1 MDHDCEPCVEFY
13 RNGLTT
19 SFAKILT
26 DEAVNSWKY
35 NIHHCILVSCGK
47 LLNLIAIHMQR
58 DNPYLLDLLAIVF
71 DPDNKFNTFNAVR
84 QPECFAASDSI
95 WGVLDSNKMYAKPPP
110 EPKNP
115 RGWLVDLINRF
126 GQLGGFDNLLE
137 RFNSGLEL
145 LKRNQNT
152 KGGAVKSIASNE
164 SVGVEGAGHDNR
176 LTLALIHSLL
186 RPFGQCYELLT
197 PATIAKYF
205 MPTWNVV
212 LDLLDSFTD
221 DELKREVKPEG
232 RNDYI
237 NGIVKSARSL
247 ASRLTGQEEM
257 IRDLEMF
264 RLKMILRLLQV
275 SSFNGKMNALNE
287 INKVLSSVA
296 YYSHRSQPLPHC
308 LPEDEMDWLTA
319 ERMAQWIKSSDVLGI
334 VLKDSLHQPQYVEKL
349 EKIIRFLIKEQALT
363 LDDLDAVWRAQAGKH
378 EAIVKN
384 MHDLLAKLAWDFTP
398 EQLDHLFEAFQVS
411 LTWCIRQD

>member
-1 MDHDCEPCVEFY
+1 MKVPSIFDPLAGVDHDCEPCVEFY
-13 RNGLTT
+13 RNGLST

-47 LLNLIAIHMQR
+47 LLHLIAIHMQR

-71 DPDNKFNTFNAVR
+71 DPENKFNTFNAAR
-84 QPECFAASDSI
+84 QPECFASADCI
-95 WGVLDSNKMYAKPPP
+95 WGQLDSNKMYARPPP
-110 EPKNP
+110 EPKNA

-145 LKRNQNT
+145 LKRNQN
-152 KGGAVKSIASNE
+152 KGTGKSAC
-164 SVGVEGAGHDNR
+164 GEGGGEGNGQDNR

-221 DELKREVKPEG
+221 EELKREVKPEG
-232 RNDYI
+232 R
-237 NGIVKSARSL
+237 
-247 ASRLTGQEEM
+247 
-257 IRDLEMF
+257 
-264 RLKMILRLLQV
+264 
-275 SSFNGKMNALNE
+275 
-287 INKVLSSVA
+287 
-296 YYSHRSQPLPHC
+296 
-308 LPEDEMDWLTA
+308 
-319 ERMAQWIKSSDVLGI
+319 LG
-334 VLKDSLHQPQYVEKL
+334 
-349 EKIIRFLIKEQALT
+349 
-363 LDDLDAVWRAQAGKH
+363 
-378 EAIVKN
+378 
-384 MHDLLAKLAWDFTP
+384 
-398 EQLDHLFEAFQVS
+398 
-411 LTWCIRQD
+411 